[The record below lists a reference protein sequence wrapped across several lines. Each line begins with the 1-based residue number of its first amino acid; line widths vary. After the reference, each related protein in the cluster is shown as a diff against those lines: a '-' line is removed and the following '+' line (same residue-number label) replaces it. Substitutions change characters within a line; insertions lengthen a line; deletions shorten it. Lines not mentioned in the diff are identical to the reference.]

1 LQAVQELEAMLMA
14 LKKSNKERELA
25 NRLHVA
31 IIGRAR
37 APEFFARFAVP
48 DTIDGRFDLVVLH
61 SWLALGRLQGEPA
74 LHEVAQRLT
83 NALFAGFDEG
93 LRELGISDMGMGR
106 RMKKIADAFYG
117 RFKAY
122 DDAPDTAAMEQA
134 LSRNLYRGKLV
145 EGQISAA
152 LARYVFTARDALS
165 KANVAQGELDFGPL
179 PQ

>member
-1 LQAVQELEAMLMA
+1 MLSA

-25 NRLHVA
+25 SRLHAA

-37 APEFFARFAVP
+37 APEFFARFGVP
-48 DTIDGRFDLVVLH
+48 DTLDGRFDLVVLH
-61 SWLALGRLQGEPA
+61 AWLALGRLREPS
-74 LHEVAQRLT
+74 LHEVSQRLT
-83 NALFAGFDEG
+83 NMMFSAFDEG

-122 DDAPDTAAMEQA
+122 DEAADETAMADA
-134 LSRNLYRGKLV
+134 LLRNLYRGEEKHSDAATTLAGYV
-145 EGQISAA
+145 FSAREA
-152 LARYVFTARDALS
+152 LAHSDA
-165 KANVAQGELDFGPL
+165 AQGELDFGPL

>member
-1 LQAVQELEAMLMA
+1 MLTA

-25 NRLHVA
+25 NRLHEA

-37 APEFFARFAVP
+37 APEFFERFGVP
-48 DTIDGRFDLVVLH
+48 DTLDGRFDLVVLH
-61 SWLALGRLQGEPA
+61 SWLALGRLRDEPA
-74 LHEVAQRLT
+74 LHEVSQRLT
-83 NALFAGFDEG
+83 NMLFAAFDEG

-122 DDAPDTAAMEQA
+122 DEASDETAMADA
-134 LSRNLYRGKLV
+134 LSRNLYRGNAKQAEAANAV
-145 EGQISAA
+145 SRYVFAAKAA
-152 LARYVFTARDALS
+152 LAHSNA
-165 KANVAQGELDFGPL
+165 AQGELDFGSL